1 MASKRTHDMKERNLV
16 LVLLDIVGSTAY
28 VQKVGAV
35 VAARVLQHH
44 DRLARSTCYKNNG
57 REIDRSDGF
66 LLSFDTMGDAVNFA
80 LEYNDKVTPRI
91 KLRARIG
98 IHWGRVVE
106 VLQHEMYVDA
116 GAKRV
121 ELEGVAKSIAARTMS
136 VAYPSQILMTQ
147 EAHIALQKSIRLRLP
162 KDVRVACVGVY
173 RFKGVAEPQALYAI
187 SANYKYLQPPPG
199 NDKVVRLGGP
209 KHIRKL
215 ARDRKIKD
223 YLYFFYKWFLLF
235 GGIFSIYVLY
245 IILRSKD
252 LLHFLGASE
261 SIMILHDLI
270 VVLEKWLLQL
280 WK

>member
-1 MASKRTHDMKERNLV
+1 MATTSTHDMKERKLV

-35 VAARVLQHH
+35 IAARILQHH
-44 DRLARSTCYKNNG
+44 DRLTRSTCYKNNG

-66 LLSFDTMGDAVNFA
+66 LLSFDTIGDAVNFA
-80 LEYNDKVTPRI
+80 IEYNKKVTPRI

-98 IHWGRVVE
+98 MHWGRVVE
-106 VLQHEMYVDA
+106 VYQHEIYVDA

-136 VAYPSQILMTQ
+136 VAYPSQILMTK
-147 EAHIALQKSIRLRLP
+147 EAHDALQKSIRLRLP

-173 RFKGVAEPQALYAI
+173 RFKGVSEPQALYAI
-187 SANYKYLQPPPG
+187 SDDYKYLQPPPG

-209 KHIRKL
+209 KHIKKL
-215 ARDRKIKD
+215 ARDRKAKD
-223 YLYFFYKWFLLF
+223 YLYFIYKWVFFF

-245 IILRSKD
+245 ILLRSEG
-252 LLHFLGASE
+252 LLNFFGAPS
-261 SIMILHDLI
+261 SIMALHDLI
-270 VVLEKWLLQL
+270 VVFEEWLRQL